1 VAVSHATDLHAVAA
15 HISQHYMFRKKM
27 P

>member
-1 VAVSHATDLHAVAA
+1 VAVSHATYLHAVAA

>member
-1 VAVSHATDLHAVAA
+1 VSHATYLHAAA
-15 HISQHYMFRKKM
+15 APTSQHYMSKKKM